1 MFIVFEGLSFGE
13 KKDKKI
19 ADTSFHPPS
28 RVISVLIT
36 CAPESFLILFYIPK
50 VILKFYVDGKLQI
63 T

>member
-1 MFIVFEGLSFGE
+1 MGDEQIFGWWRRR
-13 KKDKKI
+13 DFF
-19 ADTSFHPPS
+19 DPPS